1 MFSKLFWSRHVE
13 PSPIPRDDIEKAV
26 RQHCT
31 PSATDEKTHHPITMF
46 SNLFWFRH
54 VEPSLIPR
62 DDIEK
67 ALRQHCTPS
76 PPDEKTG
83 ERPPISDG
91 AFLHIANLLKH
102 LEKHLN
108 VEGYHK
114 VPRTYTVLRNID
126 CQDLLPEFIR
136 RDLADIAFPYTF
148 EKLPDLFLDDLTRSK
163 FLKAQKYV
171 LTDATRLEHGPE
183 GHHASTKNG
192 DDLFHVIRLL
202 GNGGYG

>member
-1 MFSKLFWSRHVE
+1 
-13 PSPIPRDDIEKAV
+13 
-26 RQHCT
+26 
-31 PSATDEKTHHPITMF
+31 MF
-46 SNLFWFRH
+46 SNFFNSSL
-54 VEPSLIPR
+54 VEPNLIPR
-62 DDIEK
+62 DLIEK

-76 PPDEKTG
+76 ALDEKTG
-83 ERPPISDG
+83 ERLPISDG

-114 VPRTYTVLRNID
+114 VPRTYTVLRSIERD
-126 CQDLLPEFIR
+126 DLLQEFIR

-148 EKLPDLFLDDLTRSK
+148 EKLPDLLLDDLTRSK

-183 GHHASTKNG
+183 GYRASTKDG
-192 DDLFHVIRLL
+192 DDLFHVIRFL
-202 GNGGYG
+202 GSGGYG